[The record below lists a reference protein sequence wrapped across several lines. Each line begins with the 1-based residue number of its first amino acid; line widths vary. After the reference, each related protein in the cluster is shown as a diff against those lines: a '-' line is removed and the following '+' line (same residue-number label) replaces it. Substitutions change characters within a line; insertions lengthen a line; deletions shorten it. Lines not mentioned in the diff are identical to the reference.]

1 MTGEEFWE
9 APVIISAELTV
20 RELAKITGE
29 ARALDCYLEF
39 AEMSFT
45 TEGEANLTAAGW
57 GDWNDFERLVDGT
70 DGIRIDYD
78 ELAEWQSMEM
88 GE

>member
-1 MTGEEFWE
+1 MTDKEFWE
-9 APVIISAELTV
+9 APVLISAELTV
-20 RELAKITGE
+20 RELAKIAE
-29 ARALDCYLEF
+29 MLDAMKCYLEF

-45 TEGEANLTAAGW
+45 EEGEADLTAAGW

-78 ELAEWQSMEM
+78 ELAEWQWMEA